1 MNLPCAARP
10 RKAYTGIME
19 ANETSAEQGRR
30 TPVLDDQLC
39 FALYSTGLAM
49 TKVYRK
55 LLRKLDLTYPQ
66 YLVMLVLW
74 EKDEQTVSEIG
85 ARLFLDSAT
94 LTPLLKRL
102 EAAGCVTRTRS
113 ALDERQVVVALSPAG
128 RALEREAA
136 AIYEGVL
143 CATGCPPSQL
153 AAIKG
158 QLDMLR
164 GKLAAHA

>member
-1 MNLPCAARP
+1 
-10 RKAYTGIME
+10 ME
-19 ANETSAEQGRR
+19 ANDTSTKQGKQ
-30 TPVLDDQLC
+30 TPLLDDQLC

-49 TKVYRK
+49 NKVYRK

-102 EAAGCVTRTRS
+102 EAAGLVSRTRS
-113 ALDERQVVVALSPAG
+113 AADERQVVVALSPAG
-128 RALEREAA
+128 RALEQEAA
-136 AIYEGVL
+136 AIHDGVL
-143 CATGCPPSQL
+143 CATACEPSDL
-153 AAIKG
+153 AALKR

-164 GKLAAHA
+164 GKLADPT

>member
-1 MNLPCAARP
+1 MKP
-10 RKAYTGIME
+10 
-19 ANETSAEQGRR
+19 R
-30 TPVLDDQLC
+30 TPRSDTAAAPLALDRQLC
-39 FALYSTGLAM
+39 FSLYSAQLAM

-102 EAAGCVTRTRS
+102 EAAGFVTRTRS

-128 RALEREAA
+128 RALEQEAA

-164 GKLAAHA
+164 GKLAAHV

>member
-1 MNLPCAARP
+1 
-10 RKAYTGIME
+10 ME

-85 ARLFLDSAT
+85 TRLFLDSAT

-102 EAAGCVTRTRS
+102 EAAGLVTRTRS
-113 ALDERQVVVALSPAG
+113 AADERQVVVALSPAG
-128 RALEREAA
+128 RALEQEAA

-143 CATGCPPSQL
+143 CATGCAPSQL

-164 GKLAAHA
+164 GKLTAHA

>member
-1 MNLPCAARP
+1 MQTMEVNDTPARQ
-10 RKAYTGIME
+10 A
-19 ANETSAEQGRR
+19 RR

-49 TKVYRK
+49 NKVYRK

-102 EAAGCVTRTRS
+102 EAAGLVSRTRS
-113 ALDERQVVVALSPAG
+113 AADERQVVIGLTHTG
-128 RALEREAA
+128 RAMEQEAA
-136 AIYEGVL
+136 AIYDGVL
-143 CATGCPPSQL
+143 CATGCTPSE
-153 AAIKG
+153 
-158 QLDMLR
+158 
-164 GKLAAHA
+164 LAAHKRQLDSLRGTLADHA

>member
-1 MNLPCAARP
+1 
-10 RKAYTGIME
+10 ME

-74 EKDEQTVSEIG
+74 EKDEQPVSEIG

-102 EAAGCVTRTRS
+102 EAAGFVTRTRS
-113 ALDERQVVVALSPAG
+113 AADERQVVVALSPAG
-128 RALEREAA
+128 RALEQEAA

-153 AAIKG
+153 AAIKV

-164 GKLAAHA
+164 GKLTHPM

>member
-1 MNLPCAARP
+1 
-10 RKAYTGIME
+10 ME
-19 ANETSAEQGRR
+19 ANDTSTEHGRR
-30 TPVLDDQLC
+30 TPILDDQLC

-66 YLVMLVLW
+66 YIVMLVLW

-85 ARLFLDSAT
+85 TRLFLDSAT

-102 EAAGCVTRTRS
+102 EAAGLVTRTRC
-113 ALDERQVVVALSPAG
+113 AADERQVVVALSPAG

-136 AIYEGVL
+136 AIHDGVV
-143 CATGCPPSQL
+143 CATGCAPSEL
-153 AAIKG
+153 ADIKRR
-158 QLDMLR
+158 LDKLR
-164 GKLAAHA
+164 GKLAGHS